1 MSVKKS
7 FSVPPWRRSSPW
19 ITRWSGWRAR
29 DWAFLERALHGNPL
43 DGHTLDKAR
52 DGDRINALLAAVGY
66 NFHLRLRWMPALL
79 YAVIQII
86 LGQAG
91 NEKPT

>member
-43 DGHTLDKAR
+43 DGHTLDTAIKDIETNTGIEVKRAPL
-52 DGDRINALLAAVGY
+52 NNHVGR
-66 NFHLRLRWMPALL
+66 FFMDD
-79 YAVIQII
+79 
-86 LGQAG
+86 
-91 NEKPT
+91 